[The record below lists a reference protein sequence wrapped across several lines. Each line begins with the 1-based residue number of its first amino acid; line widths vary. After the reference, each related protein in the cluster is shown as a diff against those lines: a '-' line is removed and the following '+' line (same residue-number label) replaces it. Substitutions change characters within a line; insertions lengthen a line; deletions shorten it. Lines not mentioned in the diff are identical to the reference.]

1 MIEKKSNCDK
11 ILLSNLHKFV
21 TPKLNYCDC
30 IIKEITMRNTEVYIC
45 SMPQRLDTF
54 LAQEIG
60 QTRSQVAQLIKQ
72 ECVYVDEKKVSR
84 PGVKLK
90 NGQKVKVEFPQPKIH
105 EAQKVEFDVEILYE
119 DEDVLVINKPS
130 GVTVHP
136 APSVKEPTLVDWLK
150 HKGIR
155 LSTIS
160 GEERHGIVHRLDKG
174 TSGTMVIAKNNDS
187 HEFLSAQLQDKSM
200 GRYYLAVVT
209 PPLKDDVTIIESN
222 IGRSSH
228 NRLKMACGLEHGKYA
243 KTMFKHLALS
253 GDEKAELIACKL
265 FTGRTHQIR
274 VHLESINRH
283 ILGDHI
289 YAQSPKIEKS
299 ERILLHA
306 YLIYFIHPS
315 TKEKVYF
322 HAEFDELMKDTIYK
336 KFDLEILN
344 EVIKPE
350 YIMHSFT
357 TGS

>member
-1 MIEKKSNCDK
+1 M
-11 ILLSNLHKFV
+11 L
-21 TPKLNYCDC
+21 
-30 IIKEITMRNTEVYIC
+30 NTEKYIC
-45 SMPQRLDTF
+45 EKSERLDTF
-54 LAQEIG
+54 LTSKIG
-60 QTRSQVAQLIKQ
+60 QTRSQVAALIKNDS
-72 ECVYVDEKKVSR
+72 VFVDDKKVSR

-90 NGQKVKVEFPQPKIH
+90 EGQKIRVEFPEVKQSK
-105 EAQKVEFDVEILYE
+105 AQKVDFDVEVLYE

-174 TSGTMVIAKNNDS
+174 TSGTMVVAKNNEA
-187 HEFLSAQLQDKSM
+187 HEFLSKQLQDKSM
-200 GRYYLAVVT
+200 GRYYIALVT

-228 NRLKMACGLEHGKYA
+228 NRLKMASGLEHGKYA
-243 KTMFKHLALS
+243 KTMFKHLALDK
-253 GDEKAELIACKL
+253 DEKVQLIACKL

-289 YAQSPKIEKS
+289 YGLSPKVEKA
-299 ERILLHA
+299 ERVLLHA
-306 YLIYFIHPS
+306 YLIYFNHPT
-315 TKEKVYF
+315 TKEKLYF
-322 HAEFDELMKDTIYK
+322 KADFDAVMKETIDK
-336 KFDLEILN
+336 KFDREILN
-344 EVIKPE
+344 EVIDTD
-350 YIMHSFT
+350 YIIRSFT
-357 TGS
+357 AAI

>member
-1 MIEKKSNCDK
+1 M
-11 ILLSNLHKFV
+11 
-21 TPKLNYCDC
+21 LNMQEYLC
-30 IIKEITMRNTEVYIC
+30 EN
-45 SMPQRLDTF
+45 SQRLDSF
-54 LAQEIG
+54 LAKEIG
-60 QTRSQVAQLIKQ
+60 QTRSQIVSLIKNG
-72 ECVYVDEKKVSR
+72 CVFLGDKKVSK

-90 NGQKVKVEFPQPKIH
+90 EGQVIKVEFPKMEKK
-105 EAQKVEFDVEILYE
+105 EALAVDFDVEVLYE
-119 DEDVLVINKPS
+119 DDDVLVINKPS

-136 APSVKEPTLVDWLK
+136 APSVKDATLVDWLK
-150 HKGIR
+150 HKGVR

-174 TSGTMVIAKNNDS
+174 TSGAMVIAKNNEA
-187 HEFLSAQLQDKSM
+187 HEFLSKQLQDKTM

-222 IGRSSH
+222 IGRSSS

-253 GDEKAELIACKL
+253 EDDKTQLIACKL

-289 YAQSPKIEKS
+289 YAKSPKIEKT
-299 ERILLHA
+299 EHILLHA
-306 YLIYFIHPS
+306 FLIYFVHPR
-315 TKEKVYF
+315 TKERVYF
-322 HAEFDELMKDTIYK
+322 TAEFDDVMKKTLEK

-344 EVIKPE
+344 EVITPE
-350 YIMHSFT
+350 YIIHSFHAD
-357 TGS
+357 S